1 MSLNDR
7 MNKRCGRRNLLMRQ
21 KDTKFNFGLVET
33 SKQRDPACQL
43 RWWFEN
49 MTTNSLTLF
58 HDLENPAVEKRL
70 ANLW

>member
-1 MSLNDR
+1 
-7 MNKRCGRRNLLMRQ
+7 MRQ